1 MPIPDLCNPT
11 KVEAKNAKLA
21 ITTSAQTIISNAAS
35 SGKTLRV
42 VSLYVSN
49 VNGED
54 AGSVT
59 VSIYDGN
66 VTRHI
71 CNTVSVPADSTLS
84 VITREDVVYLM
95 EGDALRLT
103 ASNNGDLETIVSYEE
118 IS

>member
-1 MPIPDLCNPT
+1 MAIPDLCNPT

-21 ITTSAQTIISNAAS
+21 VTTSAQAIVSNAAFS
-35 SGKTLRV
+35 NKTLRV

-49 VNGED
+49 VDGIND
-54 AGSVT
+54 ASVT
-59 VSIYDGN
+59 VSVYDGS

-84 VITREDVVYLM
+84 VITREDVLYLM

-103 ASNNGDLETIVSYEE
+103 ASNNGDLEAIVSYEE